1 MVRARGA
8 AKFARVHQVA
18 AAVFISAR
26 RLNCGGF
33 GVSLPQVKFTRASL
47 RGRPPDAAQR
57 FLSRR
62 LRLTFQTPKR
72 SSNMSTAATQET
84 SNSLPR
90 INDPAPDFEAKS
102 TQGPLKLSDYKGKWV
117 VLFSHPADFTHVCTT
132 EFVEFARRSEDFKG
146 RGAQLVGLSVDSVP
160 AHIAWIRNIEG
171 HFGVKIDFP
180 VVADLDTKVAQ
191 KYGLIHPGASE
202 TATVRA
208 VFIIDP
214 EQKVRA
220 LIYYPMSLGRNIDEV
235 LRALDGLQTAD
246 QNACATPANWQ
257 KGDKVV
263 VPPPQTIEDASK
275 RMEPEFQSKNEV
287 TDWYLSKRELG
298 Q

>member
-1 MVRARGA
+1 
-8 AKFARVHQVA
+8 
-18 AAVFISAR
+18 
-26 RLNCGGF
+26 
-33 GVSLPQVKFTRASL
+33 
-47 RGRPPDAAQR
+47 
-57 FLSRR
+57 
-62 LRLTFQTPKR
+62 
-72 SSNMSTAATQET
+72 MSTAPTQET
-84 SNSLPR
+84 TASLPR

-117 VLFSHPADFTHVCTT
+117 VLFSHPADFTPVCTT
-132 EFVEFARRSEDFKG
+132 EFVEFARRSEEFKG

-180 VVADLDTKVAQ
+180 VIADLDTKVAQ
-191 KYGLIHPGASE
+191 QYGLIHPGASE

-220 LIYYPMSLGRNIDEV
+220 LIYYPMSLGRNIDEKGV
-235 LRALDGLQTAD
+235 IRALIYYPMSLGRNIDEILRVVDGLQTAD
-246 QNACATPANWQ
+246 ANACATPANWQ

-263 VPPPQTIEDASK
+263 VPPPQTIDDASK
-275 RMEPEFQSKNEV
+275 RLVDEFKSKNEV
-287 TDWYLSKRELG
+287 TEWYLSKRELG